1 MQGRFKLINILFTH
15 NDYKVYHVIFML
27 EVMKLDFGFKLAVN
41 NSPKLVV
48 GDPEQHWSTSNQ
60 HVSSC
65 ANESTRWRPIS
76 TRSDVIVSATFF
88 FFTAGTSIFGDVLLG
103 GCLGCLVF
111 GEGNIMAS
119 GAGEPSAGH
128 DAELDELLD
137 SKLTLSLYTDPRFI
151 QNGTFS

>member
-88 FFTAGTSIFGDVLLG
+88 FFHSRDVNFRRRAARWLSGLFG
-103 GCLGCLVF
+103 F
-111 GEGNIMAS
+111 W
-119 GAGEPSAGH
+119 
-128 DAELDELLD
+128 
-137 SKLTLSLYTDPRFI
+137 RR
-151 QNGTFS
+151 